1 MERQLILIEERQP
14 DWRLDEHTR
23 EVGRAGVAR
32 ARAALREALARSAAR
47 AAAEG
52 GDQHPTPHA
61 A

>member
-23 EVGRAGVAR
+23 EVGRAGVAQ
-32 ARAALREALARSAAR
+32 ARAALRAALARPDAQQS
-47 AAAEG
+47 
-52 GDQHPTPHA
+52 PTRHA

>member
-23 EVGRAGVAR
+23 EVGRAGVAQ
-32 ARAALREALARSAAR
+32 ARAAMREALAKA
-47 AAAEG
+47 G
-52 GDQHPTPHA
+52 QHLATDRHA